1 MAVQCAASG
10 QHLFAFAC
18 PIRDSATDACSATL
32 WPMTVPRRA
41 SVTPA
46 ASKRLEKLSD
56 QLSDEIDSAKDAS
69 EATTKEVQHA
79 RRTAETIKRDA
90 RLQQPPDDAKR
101 KRRRSKDRYTKD
113 GKSKAAVEL
122 GRKGGAARA
131 KTQSVTVTAILNKI
145 DSFTT
150 I

>member
-1 MAVQCAASG
+1 VFYFGLRAG
-10 QHLFAFAC
+10 
-18 PIRDSATDACSATL
+18 ACSAKL
-32 WPMTVPRRA
+32 SPVEVPQRQSRNPEA
-41 SVTPA
+41 L
-46 ASKRLEKLSD
+46 KKLEKLSD
-56 QLSDEIDSAKDAS
+56 QLDTAMDAS

-79 RRTAETIKRDA
+79 RRTAETITRDV

-131 KTQSVTVTAILNKI
+131 KTLTRQQRSALAVKAAKSRWNRH
-145 DSFTT
+145 
-150 I
+150 